1 MRVDAELFDIC
12 KEFIKDN
19 KISSDEDIYDSDIE
33 AQTLQLLEQ
42 ICDLIGYYD
51 YEEEEEED
59 YED

>member
-19 KISSDEDIYDSDIE
+19 KISSEEDIYDSHIE
-33 AQTLQLLEQ
+33 SQSLQLLEQ

-51 YEEEEEED
+51 YEEEEE
-59 YED
+59 YEE

>member
-51 YEEEEEED
+51 YEEEEE
-59 YED
+59 YEE